1 MGQEVDVVALGV
13 VLAGVSTTALL
24 ARQRGDDGGLGAV
37 EQVADLAGLQQV
49 RVEHHALVGDRD
61 LGVALAQLA
70 DLAER
75 LVQHGLVAVD
85 PDVVHHHVG
94 QVLADLRG
102 RLATGRRAQALD
114 LGTHGLVGVAG
125 DLRHA
130 DALDVDRHL
139 PTGPPPEHEEI
150 HEINLRNFYINR
162 NFTNP
167 TKAQGGA
174 EEWTQSFI
182 LDAKSG
188 FTQGTVGFGMD
199 VLGLYSVKLDG
210 GKGTGGTQLLPLDH
224 DGRPADN
231 FGRTGVAFKAK
242 LSQTEMKV
250 GEWMPVLPILRSDD
264 GRSLPQTFRGG
275 QITSKEIDG
284 LTLYGGQFRANSPRD
299 DSSMSDMSMTGKAAF
314 TSDRFNFQ
322 GGEYAF
328 NDKRTQ
334 IGLWNAELK
343 DIYSQQYVNLIHSQ
357 PLGDWTLGANLGFFY
372 GKDDGSARAGDLD
385 NKTWSGMFSARYGGN
400 TFYVGL
406 QKLTGD
412 SAWMRVNG
420 TSGGTL
426 ANDSYNASYDNAA
439 GALLASAP

>member
-1 MGQEVDVVALGV
+1 MTHPTAPYAFPGLIAL
-13 VLAGVSTTALL
+13 ALT
-24 ARQRGDDGGLGAV
+24 
-37 EQVADLAGLQQV
+37 
-49 RVEHHALVGDRD
+49 
-61 LGVALAQLA
+61 GVALPAA
-70 DLAER
+70 AEE
-75 LVQHGLVAVD
+75 
-85 PDVVHHHVG
+85 
-94 QVLADLRG
+94 
-102 RLATGRRAQALD
+102 
-114 LGTHGLVGVAG
+114 AG
-125 DLRHA
+125 FVEGASASL
-130 DALDVDRHL
+130 
-139 PTGPPPEHEEI
+139 
-150 HEINLRNFYINR
+150 NLRNFYINR

-167 TKAQGGA
+167 TKAQGKA
-174 EEWTQSFI
+174 EEWTQNFI
-182 LDAKSG
+182 LDARSG

-199 VLGLYSVKLDG
+199 MLGLYSVKLDG

-231 FGRTGVAFKAK
+231 FGRTNVAFKAR
-242 LSQTEMKV
+242 LSQTEIKV

-275 QITSKEIDG
+275 QITSKEING

-299 DSSMSDMSMTGKAAF
+299 DSSMSDMSMFGKPAF
-314 TSDRFNFQ
+314 TSDHFNFQ
-322 GGEYAF
+322 GGEYQF
-328 NDKRTQ
+328 NEKRTQ

-372 GKDDGSARAGDLD
+372 GKDDGSARAGELD

-406 QKLTGD
+406 QKLIGD

-426 ANDSYNASYDNAA
+426 ANDSYNSSYDNAQERSWQVRHDYNFA
-439 GALLASAP
+439 ALGIPGLTLMNRYISGDNVHTATVTDGKEWGRESELGYTVQSGALRDLNVRWRNSTMRRDFSNNEFDENRLIISYPISLL

>member
-1 MGQEVDVVALGV
+1 MTHPTAPYALPGLIA
-13 VLAGVSTTALL
+13 LALT
-24 ARQRGDDGGLGAV
+24 
-37 EQVADLAGLQQV
+37 
-49 RVEHHALVGDRD
+49 
-61 LGVALAQLA
+61 GVALPAA
-70 DLAER
+70 AEE
-75 LVQHGLVAVD
+75 
-85 PDVVHHHVG
+85 
-94 QVLADLRG
+94 
-102 RLATGRRAQALD
+102 
-114 LGTHGLVGVAG
+114 AG
-125 DLRHA
+125 FVEGAKVNL
-130 DALDVDRHL
+130 
-139 PTGPPPEHEEI
+139 
-150 HEINLRNFYINR
+150 NLRNFYINR

-167 TKAQGGA
+167 TKAQGKA
-174 EEWTQSFI
+174 EEWTQNFI

-231 FGRTGVAFKAK
+231 FGRTNVAFKAK
-242 LSQTEMKV
+242 LSQTEIKV

-275 QITSKEIDG
+275 QITSKEING

-299 DSSMSDMSMTGKAAF
+299 DSSMSDMSMFGKPAF

-322 GGEYAF
+322 GGEYVF
-328 NDKRTQ
+328 NEKRTQ

-343 DIYSQQYVNLIHSQ
+343 DIYSQQYVNLTHSQ

-372 GKDDGSARAGDLD
+372 GKDDGSARAGELD

-426 ANDSYNASYDNAA
+426 ANDSYNSSYDNAQERSWQVRHDYNFA
-439 GALLASAP
+439 ALGIPGLTLMNRYISGDNVHTATVTDGKEWGRESELGYTVQSGALRDLNVRWRNSTMRRDFSNNEFDENRLIISYPISLL

>member
-1 MGQEVDVVALGV
+1 MTPSSAQYFVPSLIA
-13 VLAGVSTTALL
+13 A
-24 ARQRGDDGGLGAV
+24 
-37 EQVADLAGLQQV
+37 
-49 RVEHHALVGDRD
+49 
-61 LGVALAQLA
+61 ALASAAL
-70 DLAER
+70 
-75 LVQHGLVAVD
+75 
-85 PDVVHHHVG
+85 P
-94 QVLADLRG
+94 
-102 RLATGRRAQALD
+102 AQAEET
-114 LGTHGLVGVAG
+114 GFVE
-125 DLRHA
+125 
-130 DALDVDRHL
+130 DAKVNL
-139 PTGPPPEHEEI
+139 
-150 HEINLRNFYINR
+150 NLRNFYINR

-167 TKAQGGA
+167 TKAQGKA

-210 GKGTGGTQLLPLDH
+210 GQGTGGTQLLPLDH

-231 FGRTGVAFKAK
+231 FGRTNVAFKAK
-242 LSQTEMKV
+242 LSQTEVKV

-275 QITSKEIDG
+275 QITSKEING

-322 GGEYAF
+322 GGEYVF
-328 NDKRTQ
+328 NEKRTQ
-334 IGLWNAELK
+334 IALWNAELK
-343 DIYSQQYVNLIHSQ
+343 DIYSQQFVNLIHSQ
-357 PLGDWTLGANLGFFY
+357 PLGGWTLGANLGFFY
-372 GKDDGSARAGDLD
+372 GKEDGSARAGDLD
-385 NKTWSGMFSARYGGN
+385 NKTWSGLFSAKYGGN

-426 ANDSYNASYDNAA
+426 ANDSYNSSYDNAREKSWQLRHDYNFVA
-439 GALLASAP
+439 LGIPGLTLMNRYISGDNVHTGTVTDGKEWGRESELGYTVQSGALKDLNVKWRNSTMHRDYSNNEFDENRVIVSYPISLL

>member
-1 MGQEVDVVALGV
+1 MTHPTAPYALPGLIA
-13 VLAGVSTTALL
+13 LALT
-24 ARQRGDDGGLGAV
+24 
-37 EQVADLAGLQQV
+37 
-49 RVEHHALVGDRD
+49 
-61 LGVALAQLA
+61 GVALPAA
-70 DLAER
+70 AEE
-75 LVQHGLVAVD
+75 
-85 PDVVHHHVG
+85 
-94 QVLADLRG
+94 
-102 RLATGRRAQALD
+102 
-114 LGTHGLVGVAG
+114 AG
-125 DLRHA
+125 FVEGAKVNL
-130 DALDVDRHL
+130 
-139 PTGPPPEHEEI
+139 
-150 HEINLRNFYINR
+150 NLRNFYINR

-167 TKAQGGA
+167 TKAQGKA
-174 EEWTQSFI
+174 EEWTQNFI

-231 FGRTGVAFKAK
+231 FGRTNVAFKAK
-242 LSQTEMKV
+242 LSQTEIKV

-275 QITSKEIDG
+275 QITSKEING

-322 GGEYAF
+322 GGEYVF
-328 NDKRTQ
+328 NEKRTQ

-372 GKDDGSARAGDLD
+372 GKDDGSARAGELD

-426 ANDSYNASYDNAA
+426 ANDSYNASYDNAQERSWQVRHDYNFA
-439 GALLASAP
+439 ALGIPGLTLMNRYISGDNVHTGTITDGKEWGRESELGYTVQSGALRDLNVRWRNSTMRRDFSNNEFDENRLIISYPISLL

>member
-1 MGQEVDVVALGV
+1 M
-13 VLAGVSTTALL
+13 TYPTAPY
-24 ARQRGDDGGLGAV
+24 AFPGLI
-37 EQVADLAGLQQV
+37 
-49 RVEHHALVGDRD
+49 
-61 LGVALAQLA
+61 ALALA
-70 DLAER
+70 CAALPVAAEE
-75 LVQHGLVAVD
+75 
-85 PDVVHHHVG
+85 
-94 QVLADLRG
+94 
-102 RLATGRRAQALD
+102 
-114 LGTHGLVGVAG
+114 AG
-125 DLRHA
+125 FVEGAKVNL
-130 DALDVDRHL
+130 
-139 PTGPPPEHEEI
+139 
-150 HEINLRNFYINR
+150 NLRNFYINR

-167 TKAQGGA
+167 TKAQGKA

-199 VLGLYSVKLDG
+199 VLGLYSLKLDG

-224 DGRPADN
+224 DGRPANN
-231 FGRTGVAFKAK
+231 FGRTNVAFKAK
-242 LSQTEMKV
+242 LSQTEVKV

-275 QITSKEIDG
+275 QITSKEIAG

-328 NDKRTQ
+328 NEKRTQ

-343 DIYSQQYVNLIHSQ
+343 DIYSQQYINLIHSQ
-357 PLGDWTLGANLGFFY
+357 PLGEWTLGANLGFFY

-385 NKTWSGMFSARYGGN
+385 NKTWSALFSAKYGGS

-426 ANDSYNASYDNAA
+426 ANDSYNASYDNAQERSWQVRHDYNFV
-439 GALLASAP
+439 ALGVPGLTLMNRYISGDNVHTGTITDGKEWGRESELGYTVQSGTLKDLNVRWRNSTMRRDFSNNEFDENRLIVSYPISLL

>member
-1 MGQEVDVVALGV
+1 MKASPAPYALP
-13 VLAGVSTTALL
+13 
-24 ARQRGDDGGLGAV
+24 GLI
-37 EQVADLAGLQQV
+37 
-49 RVEHHALVGDRD
+49 
-61 LGVALAQLA
+61 ALALTGA
-70 DLAER
+70 ALPAAAEE
-75 LVQHGLVAVD
+75 
-85 PDVVHHHVG
+85 
-94 QVLADLRG
+94 
-102 RLATGRRAQALD
+102 
-114 LGTHGLVGVAG
+114 AG
-125 DLRHA
+125 FVEGAKVNL
-130 DALDVDRHL
+130 
-139 PTGPPPEHEEI
+139 
-150 HEINLRNFYINR
+150 NLRNFYINR

-167 TKAQGGA
+167 TKAQGKA

-210 GKGTGGTQLLPLDH
+210 GKGTGGTQLLPLDR

-231 FGRTGVAFKAK
+231 FGRTNVAFKAK
-242 LSQTEMKV
+242 FSQTEVKV

-299 DSSMSDMSMTGKAAF
+299 DSSMSDLSMTGKAAF
-314 TSDRFNFQ
+314 SSDRFNFQ
-322 GGEYAF
+322 GGEYLF

-334 IGLWNAELK
+334 IGLWNAQLK
-343 DIYSQQYVNLIHSQ
+343 DIYSQQYLNVLHSQ

-385 NKTWSGMFSARYGGN
+385 NKTWYGMFSARYGGN

-426 ANDSYNASYDNAA
+426 ANDSYNASYDNAQERSWQLRHDYNFA
-439 GALLASAP
+439 AMGIPGLTLMNRYISGDNVHTGAITDGKEWGRESELGYTVQSGTLKDLNVRWRNSTMRRDFSNNEFDENRLIVSYPISLL

>member
-1 MGQEVDVVALGV
+1 MTVFPVPHTLPAVIAL
-13 VLAGVSTTALL
+13 AI
-24 ARQRGDDGGLGAV
+24 
-37 EQVADLAGLQQV
+37 AGLALPASAEEGGF
-49 RVEHHALVGDRD
+49 VEGAKVNL
-61 LGVALAQLA
+61 
-70 DLAER
+70 
-75 LVQHGLVAVD
+75 
-85 PDVVHHHVG
+85 
-94 QVLADLRG
+94 
-102 RLATGRRAQALD
+102 
-114 LGTHGLVGVAG
+114 
-125 DLRHA
+125 
-130 DALDVDRHL
+130 
-139 PTGPPPEHEEI
+139 
-150 HEINLRNFYINR
+150 NLRNFYINR

-167 TKAQGGA
+167 TKAQGKA

-182 LDAKSG
+182 LDARSG

-231 FGRTGVAFKAK
+231 FGRTNVAFKAK
-242 LSQTEMKV
+242 LSQTEVKV

-275 QITSKEIDG
+275 QITSKEIAG

-322 GGEYAF
+322 GGEYLF

-334 IGLWNAELK
+334 IGLWNAQLK
-343 DIYSQQYVNLIHSQ
+343 DIYSQQHLNVLHSQ

-372 GKDDGSARAGDLD
+372 GKEDGSARAGDLD
-385 NKTWSGMFSARYGGN
+385 NKTWYGMFSAKYGGN
-400 TFYVGL
+400 TFYLGL

-426 ANDSYNASYDNAA
+426 ANDSYNASYDNAQERSWQLRHDYNFA
-439 GALLASAP
+439 AMGIPGLTLMNRYISGDNVHTGTITDGKEWGRESELGYTVQSGTLKDLNIRWRNSTMRRDFSNNEFDENRLIVSYPISLL

>member
-1 MGQEVDVVALGV
+1 MTTSPAPYAIPGLIALA
-13 VLAGVSTTALL
+13 LAGAALPV
-24 ARQRGDDGGLGAV
+24 AAQEAGFIEGAKV
-37 EQVADLAGLQQV
+37 NL
-49 RVEHHALVGDRD
+49 
-61 LGVALAQLA
+61 
-70 DLAER
+70 
-75 LVQHGLVAVD
+75 
-85 PDVVHHHVG
+85 
-94 QVLADLRG
+94 
-102 RLATGRRAQALD
+102 
-114 LGTHGLVGVAG
+114 
-125 DLRHA
+125 
-130 DALDVDRHL
+130 
-139 PTGPPPEHEEI
+139 
-150 HEINLRNFYINR
+150 NLRNFYINR

-167 TKAQGGA
+167 TKTQGKA

-199 VLGLYSVKLDG
+199 VLGLYSIKLDG

-231 FGRTGVAFKAK
+231 FGRTNVAFKAK
-242 LSQTEMKV
+242 LSQTEVKV

-275 QITSKEIDG
+275 QITSKEIAG

-322 GGEYAF
+322 GGEYLF

-334 IGLWNAELK
+334 IGLWNAQLK
-343 DIYSQQYVNLIHSQ
+343 DIYSQQYLNVLHSQ
-357 PLGDWTLGANLGFFY
+357 ALGDWTLGANLGFFY
-372 GKDDGSARAGDLD
+372 GKEDGSARAGDLD
-385 NKTWSGMFSARYGGN
+385 NKTWYGMFSAKYGGN
-400 TFYVGL
+400 TFYLGL

-426 ANDSYNASYDNAA
+426 ANDSYNASYDNAQERSWQLRHDYNFA
-439 GALLASAP
+439 AMGIPGLTLMNRYISGDNVHTGTITDGKEWGRESELGYTVQSGTLKDLNVRWRNSTMRRDFSNNEFDENRLIVSYPISLL